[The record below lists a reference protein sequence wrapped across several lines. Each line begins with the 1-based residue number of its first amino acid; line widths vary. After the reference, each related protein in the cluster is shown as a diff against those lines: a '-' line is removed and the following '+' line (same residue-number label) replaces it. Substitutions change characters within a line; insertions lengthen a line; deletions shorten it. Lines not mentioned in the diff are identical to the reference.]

1 MISRKWLYTYRM
13 LTARL
18 HQGEPT
24 PPSQASGFAV
34 GSDAP
39 QLRQISLNDEPT
51 ENNPVKPA
59 LMLMAGIKR

>member
-24 PPSQASGFAV
+24 PASQTSGFSV
-34 GSDAP
+34 GLAAP
-39 QLRQISLNDEPT
+39 EERQISVHDELT
-51 ENNPVKPA
+51 ENQPAKPA
-59 LMLMAGIKR
+59 LMLTAGRKV